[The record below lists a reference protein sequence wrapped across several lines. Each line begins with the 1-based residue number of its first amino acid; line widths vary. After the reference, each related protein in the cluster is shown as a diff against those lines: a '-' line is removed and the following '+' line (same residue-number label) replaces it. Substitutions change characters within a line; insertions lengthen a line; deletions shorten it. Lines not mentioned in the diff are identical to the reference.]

1 MFDFWKRKKK
11 ETEEKNLA
19 SQISLG
25 VNAENMARN
34 SDAGREFVKAYTG
47 IDGVKGQKLQKSL
60 SGISSGKPNISAQKG
75 YAAEV
80 RDVAKRNVEEI
91 LKDSEIRYAR
101 VDDLPG
107 HEINETLFDVM
118 AVLPDGTEIPS
129 LGSQMKF
136 NQGAPAQVVDK
147 LVGKEFMEKYPHA
160 QYSVP
165 KDRYDAIKQAM
176 GDKEIS
182 LTQQLERAKADGNT
196 SLEETLKV
204 RLNYVKK
211 AKENLIPSK
220 VTYDESLDAVKAPLD
235 MTVKDIAGLGHE
247 VGVQYAQS
255 SALIN
260 GTMTFAR
267 CTGKV
272 IRGEMN
278 SDDAVAEVAADT
290 VKGAG
295 IGYLTGQA
303 NTALASVMR
312 NSTKE
317 VIRELGKSSAPA
329 QIVTFTVNV
338 FRIVNDRMEGRI
350 TDEECFHNIA
360 KSGIG
365 IIGTSQAGSVGMAG
379 GVCGGLSHFGASCAL
394 ANGVPALT
402 SAEPGHCSYIVLVGN
417 KWVPSY
423 SLSWQRGL
431 HWHAVS
437 GVIRYSQLHM
447 VDRLFSPDETQQTQL
462 SQAMRTLGD
471 MYADTDRNKALE
483 FYQGAAMAQPVNYY
497 AWRDYARFLSSTA
510 GQDAAAWVKLCQ
522 SVHERFAPAY
532 PEMAAELLR
541 TEVYPGLKVALG
553 NDTEKL
559 ADTVSAFW
567 KHVTMMGPAED
578 WDAGN
583 HGRWAVEELADEQ
596 IKLLGVDPKKDGKG
610 VEMFSKIARNAKDSS
625 VYSPI
630 ILAWGNTLAEQ
641 ASPGLRPA
649 YTKVLVGNMGAGAGS
664 DADRE
669 RMLKPLILNAEKM
682 GDLNSFRSLAQALP
696 EKYRQANAKGP
707 LPDIQP
713 FSGQL
718 MSQGG
723 MITVSHP
730 HPSWNNACFHWG
742 VLEPGVGG
750 HFITEKVKDPW
761 VKVTLPKQSYLSGV
775 VIITTPESVRRM
787 SHMKIQVSESGA
799 DKDWKDVVSDLGEC
813 RQQVMRVDLSSSKP
827 RAKYVRILRSGG
839 PEFFH
844 LMAIYIYGTPAA

>member
-1 MFDFWKRKKK
+1 MSATKKITAGVVLLGVAAVVVAYACPRIARQYLPK
-11 ETEEKNLA
+11 EWCDTAGIKEVIIDSYTGSTVEPDEWADVVALRDKLRRMVDDRLTGTDADAVRNFLKLPENQLILA
-19 SQISLG
+19 QFSL
-25 VNAENMARN
+25 VNAELASEKAWEKDEKVYTENMKKLEDQLADLKK
-34 SDAGREFVKAYTG
+34 SSPV
-47 IDGVKGQKLQKSL
+47 GVPPAEKKLAQQKSAQESLEAIQNELTKPHSLAQVISGPAPALIMQQLGNNLEWL
-60 SGISSGKPNISAQKG
+60 SQMTSTGEYTRPGVAVAILGRIAQK
-75 YAAEV
+75 Y
-80 RDVAKRNVEEI
+80 
-91 LKDSEIRYAR
+91 
-101 VDDLPG
+101 
-107 HEINETLFDVM
+107 
-118 AVLPDGTEIPS
+118 PD
-129 LGSQMKF
+129 F
-136 NQGAPAQVVDK
+136 NGNRT
-147 LVGKEFMEKYPHA
+147 
-160 QYSVP
+160 
-165 KDRYDAIKQAM
+165 DR
-176 GDKEIS
+176 
-182 LTQQLERAKADGNT
+182 
-196 SLEETLKV
+196 
-204 RLNYVKK
+204 
-211 AKENLIPSK
+211 
-220 VTYDESLDAVKAPLD
+220 
-235 MTVKDIAGLGHE
+235 DIATATAIE
-247 VGVQYAQS
+247 
-255 SALIN
+255 
-260 GTMTFAR
+260 FAR
-267 CTGKV
+267 HGWTQ
-272 IRGEMN
+272 
-278 SDDAVAEVAADT
+278 DDAVARADFYIRNRMDHRFNEMYDHLPFHHRRLLGGYKGMGKAARAALNDT
-290 VKGAG
+290 VGSAANLQWSLDHVHLPADRYPG
-295 IGYLTGQA
+295 CCWQCGYRLRNIYGE
-303 NTALASVMR
+303 SVF
-312 NSTKE
+312 
-317 VIRELGKSSAPA
+317 GSAPFFENFLPIFPDQFNA
-329 QIVTFTVNV
+329 VSY
-338 FRIVNDRMEGRI
+338 E
-350 TDEECFHNIA
+350 
-360 KSGIG
+360 
-365 IIGTSQAGSVGMAG
+365 AG

-553 NDTEKL
+553 DDTEKL

-775 VIITTPESVRRM
+775 VIITTPESIRRM

-799 DKDWKDVVSDLGEC
+799 DNDWKDVVSDLGEC